1 MKLCNKCEYMIRMSG
16 IHGNTGLCA
25 YHDRRV
31 DADVSTDCQ
40 HRRSRKYRR
49 QDPTAEYES
58 LEQPRIDGKV
68 IVDDFAS
75 DNTHDLSSIG
85 TIEDRAQQW

>member
-1 MKLCNKCEYMIRMSG
+1 MDNGSISIEALAEIDKACGDKLRHK
-16 IHGNTGLCA
+16 H
-25 YHDRRV
+25 
-31 DADVSTDCQ
+31 ADGSPVLPAT
-40 HRRSRKYRR
+40 
-49 QDPTAEYES
+49 EYES

-68 IVDDFAS
+68 LVDDFAS